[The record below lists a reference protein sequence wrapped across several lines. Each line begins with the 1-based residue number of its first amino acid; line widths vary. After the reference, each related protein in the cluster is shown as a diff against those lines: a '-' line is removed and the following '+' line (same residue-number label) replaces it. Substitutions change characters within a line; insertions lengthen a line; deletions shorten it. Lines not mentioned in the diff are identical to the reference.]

1 MNTSRARFA
10 QAGWISV
17 CVMLALLVTTVR
29 AQTPSPELAGEG
41 GSPINTMC
49 PVMTDEPIDPRFTVE
64 YEGVTVGL
72 CCRKCKTRFDND
84 PAAYIANLPVLFTP
98 SAVAQEQDEHS
109 GDAHGHEPLG
119 QPTDDDP
126 GHSTQRSDTA
136 DASED
141 GHDHAIDHD
150 TAKRSKIA
158 VWIGKFHPPATHL
171 PIGLLIGAAIAEACM
186 IATGRSYFRHAA
198 GFCLALAAASALV
211 AAGLGWFNAGIT
223 FWEDDWLLATHR
235 WLGASTTTLSVLAL
249 IVCARATRQS
259 PSSRAVLWY
268 RGLLFLTAGLVGATG
283 FFGGA
288 LVYGINHYV
297 W

>member
-1 MNTSRARFA
+1 
-10 QAGWISV
+10 
-17 CVMLALLVTTVR
+17 MLALLVTTVR

-72 CCRKCKTRFDND
+72 CCRKCKTRFDDN

-109 GDAHGHEPLG
+109 GDAHGHEPLE

-126 GHSTQRSDTA
+126 GYSTERSDTR
-136 DASED
+136 DQSED
-141 GHDHAIDHD
+141 GHDHATDHD
-150 TAKRSKIA
+150 IAERSKFA

-186 IATGRSYFRHAA
+186 IATGRPFFRHAA
-198 GFCLALAAASALV
+198 GFSLALATASALV
-211 AAGLGWFNAGIT
+211 AAGLGWFNAGIK

-249 IVCARATRQS
+249 IVFARANRQ
-259 PSSRAVLWY
+259 PASSRAVLWY
-268 RGLLFLTAGLVGATG
+268 RVLLFLTAGLVSATG

-288 LVYGINHYV
+288 LVYGINHYA

>member
-1 MNTSRARFA
+1 MNTSRSRFA

-17 CVMLALLVTTVR
+17 CVMLAVLVSTVR
-29 AQTPSPELAGEG
+29 AQTPSSGTTG
-41 GSPINTMC
+41 GGGGPINTMC
-49 PVMTDEPIDPRFTVE
+49 PVTTDEPIDPRFTVE

-72 CCRKCKTRFDND
+72 CCRRCRTKFEDD
-84 PAAYIANLPVLFTP
+84 PAAYVANLPASFVP
-98 SAVAQEQDEHS
+98 AAAEQEHDA
-109 GDAHGHEPLG
+109 DAHEPTER
-119 QPTDDDP
+119 PTDD
-126 GHSTQRSDTA
+126 GHTHTDEESDTG

-141 GHDHAIDHD
+141 GHDHATDHD

-249 IVCARATRQS
+249 IVFARANRQS
-259 PSSRAVLWY
+259 ASSRAVLWY

-288 LVYGINHYV
+288 LVYGINHYA